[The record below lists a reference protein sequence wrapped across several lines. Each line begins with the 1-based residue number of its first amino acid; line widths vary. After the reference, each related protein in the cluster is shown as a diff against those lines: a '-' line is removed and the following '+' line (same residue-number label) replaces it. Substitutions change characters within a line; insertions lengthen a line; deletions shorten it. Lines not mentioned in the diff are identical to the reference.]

1 MTLSISFS
9 GGSWLGM
16 CYYLGCMSYII
27 NHMSC
32 ENIITLGA
40 SAGSWAAFG
49 IQLKEYMDMNK
60 IKTEVYNLFDNV
72 GKFPFN
78 CESIINDFFDH
89 TFQELDDILISKVCK
104 NLYIS
109 TTYIE
114 ITNLIFKNNIIN
126 KIETKEMLK
135 KSLLRSSRVP
145 GMIGFSKHNLD
156 GSFSNNQPI
165 YDENTI
171 KINCLTGLF
180 GADIY
185 PSEFI
190 NPIYLYTPPNIE
202 KREII
207 FLMGFNDTKKYFE
220 KLNLNNDN
228 IIDIDRIIVI

>member
-78 CESIINDFFDH
+78 CESIINDFFDN
-89 TFQELDDILISKVCK
+89 TFQELDDTLISKVCK

-114 ITNLIFKNNIIN
+114 IT
-126 KIETKEMLK
+126 
-135 KSLLRSSRVP
+135 
-145 GMIGFSKHNLD
+145 
-156 GSFSNNQPI
+156 
-165 YDENTI
+165 
-171 KINCLTGLF
+171 
-180 GADIY
+180 
-185 PSEFI
+185 
-190 NPIYLYTPPNIE
+190 
-202 KREII
+202 
-207 FLMGFNDTKKYFE
+207 KYF
-220 KLNLNNDN
+220 
-228 IIDIDRIIVI
+228 